1 MFCKEMVNNMSSI
14 GRFVALFVLIASV
27 LAISEPARA
36 LENGHFVFDPAT
48 GFAANGNDPVAYFVD
63 GAIREGDPDYEAR
76 WGKVAWRFVNEGNRD
91 AFVRDPLVYAPGF
104 GGRCPVALARGY
116 PAEGNPRLWSVY
128 EERLY
133 FFYSQEHMQAF
144 ADDPDQILAEARQSW
159 NKQFPY

>member
-1 MFCKEMVNNMSSI
+1 MSSI
-14 GRFVALFVLIASV
+14 GRFVAAFALIAAA
-27 LAISEPARA
+27 LAIPGHARV

-48 GFAANGNDPVAYFVD
+48 GFAANGYDPVAYFVD
-63 GAIREGDPDYEAR
+63 GTIREGDPDYEAR
-76 WGKVAWRFVNEGNRD
+76 WGEVTWRFANEGNRD
-91 AFVRDPLVYAPGF
+91 AFVRDPLVYAPSF

-144 ADDPDQILAEARQSW
+144 TEDPDQILAEARQSW